1 MQVAWV
7 QMINSKLVFLPVQKI
22 SDIRGVLSVLEMPN
36 FETKRFF
43 WIRSLDPLLKRGGHG
58 HKECTQILFAVSGEI
73 ELEVVNVGRSQKV
86 VLNESSDALLVPPG
100 YWVEMKFKDE
110 NSVLGVLAD
119 RVYEEN
125 DYILSKPN

>member
-1 MQVAWV
+1 MAWA

-22 SDIRGVLSVLEMPN
+22 SDIRGVLSVLEMPD

-43 WIRSLDPLLKRGGHG
+43 WIKSLDLSLKRGGHG

-73 ELEVVNVGRSQKV
+73 ELEVISLGKSQKV
-86 VLNESSDALLVPPG
+86 ILSESSDALLVPPG
-100 YWVEMKFKDE
+100 HWVEMKFKDE
-110 NSVLGVLAD
+110 NSILGVLAD